1 LDTLNDS
8 IPLFAFIGRVTK
20 QKGVHLI
27 IDAVESLLQEFQHQ
41 IQFLIG
47 GPSDSKE

>member
-1 LDTLNDS
+1 MLQSKYFKIDQLNDE

-27 IDAVESLLQEFQHQ
+27 IDA
-41 IQFLIG
+41 I
-47 GPSDSKE
+47 

>member
-1 LDTLNDS
+1 MDTIHEN

-27 IDAVESLLQEFQHQ
+27 IDAIESLLYEFQYQ

-47 GPSDSKE
+47 GPSDSK